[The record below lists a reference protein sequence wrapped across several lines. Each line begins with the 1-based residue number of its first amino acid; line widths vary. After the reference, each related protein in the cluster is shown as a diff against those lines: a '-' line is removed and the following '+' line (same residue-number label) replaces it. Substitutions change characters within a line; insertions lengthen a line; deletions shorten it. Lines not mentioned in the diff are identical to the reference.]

1 MTRSKQQLTSTTKS
15 MDVSKKGS
23 GHSPFGRK
31 KKHRLMAFVFFMM
44 YFVVLFYFLF
54 FSEEL
59 GRTYSERPY
68 HYNLIPFHEIMRFIR
83 YRHVLGWKAVILNIW
98 GNIIAF
104 MPFGLFLPIYAKR
117 CRNLWM
123 TVLYSFELSLLVELL
138 QLVFKVGSF
147 DVDDLFLNTVGGLFG
162 YLVYK
167 VIVRLRKNSG
177 SKKVQVDGK

>member
-1 MTRSKQQLTSTTKS
+1 MAANK
-15 MDVSKKGS
+15 KKG
-23 GHSPFGRK
+23 GDRPLIRNGR
-31 KKHRLMAFVFFMM
+31 HRVVAALFFLL
-44 YFVVLFYFLF
+44 YFIVLFYFLF

-59 GRTYSERPY
+59 GRTYSERAY
-68 HYNLIPFHEIMRFIR
+68 HYNLIPFHEIKRFII
-83 YRHVLGWKAVILNIW
+83 YRRILGWKAVVLNIW

-147 DVDDLFLNTVGGLFG
+147 DVDDLFLNTVGGLLG